1 MTLPNDMI
9 MPSSRVWITAMA
21 LTTSLAGVSS
31 ALAQSTPQTE
41 AQIRARAATSAL
53 NGGPAE
59 STLRPRVN
67 AQPPLSDQELPR
79 PVRPVTPP
87 MSQATVRTPPASTT
101 TSPRTPAAQTQTQ
114 TPARPAP
121 PQARA
126 QAPAATTPRAPAAS
140 SSAGT
145 TAQARANANT
155 RPSTS
160 TPSRRPAASEPEIL
174 AAENGVTLA
183 PGETAPPPISM
194 SLGYYVKGDLDC
206 GQVVAGQGQI
216 AWFTPTAFTLDF
228 GGCEPGE
235 FQLTGPNIWRE
246 EQKCLTELGND
257 AGSYTVTYEIVGTD
271 TLKRD
276 TVLDID
282 GSTES
287 DVWHFCRPETVPST
301 ARFTP
306 RT

>member
-9 MPSSRVWITAMA
+9 MPSSRVWIAALA
-21 LTTSLAGVSS
+21 LTTSLAGASS
-31 ALAQSTPQTE
+31 AIAQTPPQTE

-87 MSQATVRTPPASTT
+87 MSQATVRTPPASTAT
-101 TSPRTPAAQTQTQ
+101 PPRTPATR

-126 QAPAATTPRAPAAS
+126 QAPAATAPATRGS
-140 SSAGT
+140 SAPPSAGT
-145 TAQARANANT
+145 TAQTRANAST
-155 RPSTS
+155 RPATS
-160 TPSRRPAASEPEIL
+160 TPNRRPADPEPEIL

-228 GGCEPGE
+228 GGCDPGE

>member
-9 MPSSRVWITAMA
+9 MPSSRVWIAALA
-21 LTTSLAGVSS
+21 LTTSLAGASS
-31 ALAQSTPQTE
+31 AISQTPPQTE

-87 MSQATVRTPPASTT
+87 MSQATVRTPPASTAT
-101 TSPRTPAAQTQTQ
+101 PPRTTATR

-126 QAPAATTPRAPAAS
+126 QAPAATAPATRGS
-140 SSAGT
+140 SAPPSAGT
-145 TAQARANANT
+145 TAQTRANAST
-155 RPSTS
+155 RPATS
-160 TPSRRPAASEPEIL
+160 TPNRRPADPEPEIL

-228 GGCEPGE
+228 GGCDPGE

>member
-1 MTLPNDMI
+1 
-9 MPSSRVWITAMA
+9 MA
-21 LTTSLAGVSS
+21 VGGSLLGAS
-31 ALAQSTPQTE
+31 AVVAQSTTPQTE
-41 AQIRARAATSAL
+41 AQARARAATSAL

-87 MSQATVRTPPASTT
+87 MSQATVRTPPASTAT
-101 TSPRTPAAQTQTQ
+101 TPRTPATQT
-114 TPARPAP
+114 RPAP

-126 QAPAATTPRAPAAS
+126 QTPTATTARGS
-140 SSAGT
+140 STPPSAGT
-145 TAQARANANT
+145 VSPPRANANARAATT
-155 RPSTS
+155 RPA
-160 TPSRRPAASEPEIL
+160 PASEPEVL
-174 AAENGVTLA
+174 ATENGVTLA

-194 SLGYYVKGDLDC
+194 ALGYYVRGDLDC
-206 GQVVAGQGQI
+206 EQVVAGQGQI

-257 AGSYTVTYEIVGTD
+257 AGSYVVTYEIVGTD
-271 TLKRD
+271 TVKRD
-276 TVLDID
+276 AVLDID
-282 GSTES
+282 GSVES
-287 DVWHFCRPETVPST
+287 DVWHFCRPETLPMT
-301 ARFTP
+301 ARFSP

>member
-9 MPSSRVWITAMA
+9 MPSSRAWIAA
-21 LTTSLAGVSS
+21 LVLTTCLAGTSS
-31 ALAQSTPQTE
+31 AIAQTTPQTD
-41 AQIRARAATSAL
+41 AQARARAATSAL
-53 NGGPAE
+53 NAGPAE

-87 MSQATVRTPPASTT
+87 MSQATVRTPPASTAT
-101 TSPRTPAAQTQTQ
+101 PPRTPAAQ

-126 QAPAATTPRAPAAS
+126 QAPAAPTPPARS
-140 SSAGT
+140 SSTPSSAGT
-145 TAQARANANT
+145 TAQTRATANT
-155 RPSTS
+155 RPATS
-160 TPSRRPAASEPEIL
+160 TPSRRPADPEPEIL

-287 DVWHFCRPETVPST
+287 DVWHYCRTETVPST
-301 ARFTP
+301 TRFTP

>member
-1 MTLPNDMI
+1 MI
-9 MPSSRVWITAMA
+9 LLRHPLRRPIGLRIAATAMGG
-21 LTTSLAGVSS
+21 GVLIAAS
-31 ALAQSTPQTE
+31 AMAQSTAPQTD
-41 AQIRARAATSAL
+41 AQARARAATSAL

-79 PVRPVTPP
+79 PVRPVAPP
-87 MSQATVRTPPASTT
+87 MSQATVRTPPAPTA
-101 TSPRTPAAQTQTQ
+101 TSPRAPTTQT
-114 TPARPAP
+114 RPAP

-126 QAPAATTPRAPAAS
+126 QAPAATTPRAPS
-140 SSAGT
+140 TPSSAGT
-145 TAQARANANT
+145 TSQTRANANARAATT
-155 RPSTS
+155 RPA
-160 TPSRRPAASEPEIL
+160 PASEPEVL
-174 AAENGVTLA
+174 ATEDGVTLA
-183 PGETAPPPISM
+183 PGETAPPPIPM

-235 FQLTGPNIWRE
+235 FQLTGPNVWRE

-257 AGSYTVTYEIVGTD
+257 AGSYTVTYEIVGPD

-276 TVLDID
+276 TLLDID